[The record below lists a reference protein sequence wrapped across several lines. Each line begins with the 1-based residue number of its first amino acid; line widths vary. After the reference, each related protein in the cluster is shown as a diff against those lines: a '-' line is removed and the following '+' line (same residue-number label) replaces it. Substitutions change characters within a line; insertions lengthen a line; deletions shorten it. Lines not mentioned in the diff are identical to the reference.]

1 MRQFSKQISTILI
14 EGDWFMGQVTWFES
28 GARDPRVNTMFQIAN
43 VDNAEIAWV
52 EGDAVTHVIP

>member
-1 MRQFSKQISTILI
+1 
-14 EGDWFMGQVTWFES
+14 MGQVIWFEG

-52 EGDAVTHVIP
+52 EGDTATHGIP